1 VYYDTGTEVVISLRP
16 SIIVDLTWLGTFLS
30 TINTEKIVVQL
41 LSLLTLHKR
50 YNIICPTVAET
61 AGEQPARIQL
71 KINEKK
77 TTRN

>member
-1 VYYDTGTEVVISLRP
+1 
-16 SIIVDLTWLGTFLS
+16 
-30 TINTEKIVVQL
+30 VVQL

-71 KINEKK
+71 KINEK
-77 TTRN
+77 TQLEIEAIGDGIPVTI